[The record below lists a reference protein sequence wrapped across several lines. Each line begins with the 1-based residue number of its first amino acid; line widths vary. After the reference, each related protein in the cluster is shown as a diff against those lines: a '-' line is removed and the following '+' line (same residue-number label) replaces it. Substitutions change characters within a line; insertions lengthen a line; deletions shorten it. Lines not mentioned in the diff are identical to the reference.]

1 MYQKFPYKFN
11 QLNIKNYL
19 LIILISFHLFFWDI
33 KFFYNYGF
41 REVIVLSIFFIIY
54 KIYSDG
60 FIFQNE
66 QKELIFKILY
76 IILFFLIHLILN
88 IYFDGTILFTNVI
101 LGFFGISFLFF
112 FVFYY
117 YDFINKN
124 LNKIILFFILCYIL
138 SIFFSDI
145 QNTTEWEKTFL
156 SRCAL
161 SIKLTNKYIFLE
173 NSHLGMVLPAS
184 LAYLLSIS
192 KKTIYKIIISLFFS
206 LIILLQTSMTL
217 AAGCIISLIFI
228 LIYDRSKFLY
238 VILISFFV
246 AILFFASLF
255 YGLKDVRGNNCA
267 DKIAQTNIAII
278 ENIQQNINKDK
289 TKFEK
294 ENLKVPNE
302 DVFLNI
308 LENKKK
314 SVFKNYIPKDKSFEN
329 FPIKTYDSYFNLSAA
344 VLINSIDISLN
355 TLKERPLGWGL
366 NRYETAF
373 DYYMFNLIIIPP
385 WYHEVYTLNYNDG
398 ASNFTKSL
406 TEFGVISLLFLISLI
421 SFLFTKKIN
430 NKKKIFFLTLIITQ
444 LLRGAGYFNGGFAF
458 CIIFVILTYLK
469 KNEKY

>member
-1 MYQKFPYKFN
+1 
-11 QLNIKNYL
+11 
-19 LIILISFHLFFWDI
+19 
-33 KFFYNYGF
+33 
-41 REVIVLSIFFIIY
+41 
-54 KIYSDG
+54 
-60 FIFQNE
+60 
-66 QKELIFKILY
+66 
-76 IILFFLIHLILN
+76 
-88 IYFDGTILFTNVI
+88 
-101 LGFFGISFLFF
+101 
-112 FVFYY
+112 
-117 YDFINKN
+117 
-124 LNKIILFFILCYIL
+124 
-138 SIFFSDI
+138 
-145 QNTTEWEKTFL
+145 
-156 SRCAL
+156 
-161 SIKLTNKYIFLE
+161 
-173 NSHLGMVLPAS
+173 MVLPAS

-308 LENKKK
+308 LENKK

-373 DYYMFNLIIIPP
+373 DYYMFNLIIIPR
-385 WYHEVYTLNYNDG
+385 G
-398 ASNFTKSL
+398 ITKC
-406 TEFGVISLLFLISLI
+406 TH
-421 SFLFTKKIN
+421 
-430 NKKKIFFLTLIITQ
+430 
-444 LLRGAGYFNGGFAF
+444 
-458 CIIFVILTYLK
+458 
-469 KNEKY
+469 